1 MKIEYI
7 LSFFQAA
14 TTLNATVLHFACF
27 SVKTDEQCLEMMKI
41 LVPKPEESDHQLV
54 LQKNSDGL
62 TAVCLAA
69 QRSFEASVEYLLSF
83 YQCPEQANPCDIEL
97 EYGVR
102 SNNARIMEQI
112 YQKHKSCRL
121 QVNRNESH

>member
-7 LSFFQAA
+7 LSFFQAK
-14 TTLNATVLHFACF
+14 TTLKATVLHFACF
-27 SVKTDEQCLEMMKI
+27 SARKDEQCLEMIKI
-41 LVPKPEESDHQLV
+41 FVPEPEDSDHQLV

-112 YQKHKSCRL
+112 YHKHKSCRW
-121 QVNRNESH
+121 QVIANESH